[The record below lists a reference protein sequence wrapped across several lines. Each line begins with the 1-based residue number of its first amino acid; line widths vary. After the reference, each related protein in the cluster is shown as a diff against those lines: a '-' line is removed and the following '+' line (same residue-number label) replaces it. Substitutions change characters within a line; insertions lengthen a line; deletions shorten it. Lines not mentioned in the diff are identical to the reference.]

1 MANVK
6 ITALNSLAA
15 ADAAAGDV
23 FVIDDISQ
31 SESKK
36 LTVANL
42 KTIALEAGTT
52 ASRALKTDGSGNI
65 VVSDVTSAELD
76 HLDGVTSAIQTQF
89 TAAETRR
96 TNNIA
101 GAISTVTTSDLTA
114 SRALVTNG
122 AGKIAVSDV
131 TSAEIDHLDGVSSA
145 IQTQLDAKIATT
157 ASASN
162 DFVTFTRL
170 NANVNVVQDN
180 VAAIP
185 SSFANARYVTTT
197 ANSYNIGVT
206 VASINEID
214 VYVGGAYQSKKE
226 YVLANS
232 SHNVQFT
239 DATFVAGE
247 DIEIISRT

>member
-6 ITALNSLAA
+6 ITALNNLAS
-15 ADAAAGDV
+15 ADVDDGDV
-23 FVIDDISQ
+23 FVIDDIS
-31 SESKK
+31 ETETKK
-36 LTVANL
+36 V
-42 KTIALEAGTT
+42 TIANVKSVVLAAGLT
-52 ASRALKTDGSGNI
+52 ASRALETNGSGNI
-65 VVSDVTSAELD
+65 VVSDITSTEL
-76 HLDGVTSAIQTQF
+76 
-89 TAAETRR
+89 
-96 TNNIA
+96 N
-101 GAISTVTTSDLTA
+101 
-114 SRALVTNG
+114 
-122 AGKIAVSDV
+122 
-131 TSAEIDHLDGVSSA
+131 HLDGVSSG
-145 IQTQLDAKIATT
+145 IQTQLDSKIATT

-180 VAAIP
+180 VAALP
-185 SSFANARYVTTT
+185 TSFSNARYITTT

-206 VASINEID
+206 VASINEVD

>member
-6 ITALNSLAA
+6 ITDLTALAG
-15 ADAAAGDV
+15 ADAVDTDV
-23 FVIDDISQ
+23 FVVVDISADQ
-31 SESKK
+31 TKK
-36 LTVANL
+36 ITKAELVTATSAANDFVTFTQLNANL
-42 KTIALEAGTT
+42 NT
-52 ASRALKTDGSGNI
+52 
-65 VVSDVTSAELD
+65 VSSN
-76 HLDGVTSAIQTQF
+76 
-89 TAAETRR
+89 AAAVETRR
-96 TNNIA
+96 VANIA
-101 GAISTVTTSDLTA
+101 GAISTVLTSDLTA

-122 AGKIAVSDV
+122 DGKIAVSDV
-131 TSAEIDHLDGVSSA
+131 TSAEIDHLDGVSSG
-145 IQTQLDAKIATT
+145 IQTQLDSKIATT

-206 VASINEID
+206 VASINEVD

-226 YVLANS
+226 YILANS

>member
-1 MANVK
+1 MANIK
-6 ITALNSLAA
+6 ITELPNLAG
-15 ADAAAGDV
+15 ADAAEGDV
-23 FVIDDISQ
+23 FVIDDINVTT
-31 SESKK
+31 SKK
-36 LTVANL
+36 I
-42 KTIALEAGTT
+42 TIANVKAAVGTTGLT
-52 ASRALKTDGSGNI
+52 ASRALETNGSGDI
-65 VVSDVTSAELD
+65 VVSDVTSTEL
-76 HLDGVTSAIQTQF
+76 
-89 TAAETRR
+89 
-96 TNNIA
+96 N
-101 GAISTVTTSDLTA
+101 
-114 SRALVTNG
+114 
-122 AGKIAVSDV
+122 
-131 TSAEIDHLDGVSSA
+131 HLDGVSSG

-180 VAAIP
+180 VAALP
-185 SSFANARYVTTT
+185 TSFSNARYITTT

-206 VASINEID
+206 VASINEVD

>member
-6 ITALNSLAA
+6 ITALNNLAS
-15 ADAAAGDV
+15 ADVDDGDV
-23 FVIDDISQ
+23 FVIDDIS
-31 SESKK
+31 ETETKK
-36 LTVANL
+36 V
-42 KTIALEAGTT
+42 TIANVKSVVLDAGT
-52 ASRALKTDGSGNI
+52 ASRALETNGSGSI
-65 VVSDVTSAELD
+65 VVSAITSTEL
-76 HLDGVTSAIQTQF
+76 
-89 TAAETRR
+89 
-96 TNNIA
+96 N
-101 GAISTVTTSDLTA
+101 
-114 SRALVTNG
+114 
-122 AGKIAVSDV
+122 
-131 TSAEIDHLDGVSSA
+131 HLDGVSSG

-180 VAAIP
+180 VAALP
-185 SSFANARYVTTT
+185 TSFSNARYVTTT

-206 VASINEID
+206 VASINEVD

>member
-6 ITALNSLAA
+6 ITALNNLAS
-15 ADAAAGDV
+15 ADVDDGDV
-23 FVIDDISQ
+23 FVIDDIS
-31 SESKK
+31 ETETKK
-36 LTVANL
+36 V
-42 KTIALEAGTT
+42 TIANVKSVVLAAGLT
-52 ASRALKTDGSGNI
+52 ASRALETNGSGNI
-65 VVSDVTSAELD
+65 VVSDITSTEL
-76 HLDGVTSAIQTQF
+76 
-89 TAAETRR
+89 
-96 TNNIA
+96 N
-101 GAISTVTTSDLTA
+101 
-114 SRALVTNG
+114 
-122 AGKIAVSDV
+122 
-131 TSAEIDHLDGVSSA
+131 HLDGVSSG
-145 IQTQLDAKIATT
+145 IQTQLDSKIATT

-180 VAAIP
+180 VAALP
-185 SSFANARYVTTT
+185 TSFTNARYVTTT

-206 VASINEID
+206 VASINEVD

>member
-6 ITALNSLAA
+6 ITALNNLAS
-15 ADAAAGDV
+15 ADVDDGDV
-23 FVIDDISQ
+23 FVIDDIS
-31 SESKK
+31 ETETKK
-36 LTVANL
+36 V
-42 KTIALEAGTT
+42 TIANVKSVVGTTGLT
-52 ASRALKTDGSGNI
+52 ASRALETDGSGDI
-65 VVSDVTSAELD
+65 VVSDVTSTEL
-76 HLDGVTSAIQTQF
+76 
-89 TAAETRR
+89 
-96 TNNIA
+96 N
-101 GAISTVTTSDLTA
+101 
-114 SRALVTNG
+114 
-122 AGKIAVSDV
+122 
-131 TSAEIDHLDGVSSA
+131 HLDGVSSG

-206 VASINEID
+206 VASINEVD

>member
-1 MANVK
+1 MANIK
-6 ITALNSLAA
+6 ITELPNLAG
-15 ADAAAGDV
+15 ADAAEGDV
-23 FVIDDISQ
+23 FVIDDINVTT
-31 SESKK
+31 SKK
-36 LTVANL
+36 I
-42 KTIALEAGTT
+42 TIANVKAAVGTTGLT
-52 ASRALKTDGSGNI
+52 ASRALETNGSGDI
-65 VVSDVTSAELD
+65 VVSDVTSTEL
-76 HLDGVTSAIQTQF
+76 
-89 TAAETRR
+89 
-96 TNNIA
+96 N
-101 GAISTVTTSDLTA
+101 
-114 SRALVTNG
+114 
-122 AGKIAVSDV
+122 
-131 TSAEIDHLDGVSSA
+131 HLDGVSSG

-206 VASINEID
+206 VASINEVD

>member
-1 MANVK
+1 MANIK
-6 ITALNSLAA
+6 ITELPNLAG
-15 ADAAAGDV
+15 ADAAEGDV
-23 FVIDDISQ
+23 FVIDDINVTT
-31 SESKK
+31 SKK
-36 LTVANL
+36 I
-42 KTIALEAGTT
+42 TIANVKAAVGTTGLT
-52 ASRALKTDGSGNI
+52 ASRALETNGSGDI
-65 VVSDVTSAELD
+65 VVSDVTSTEL
-76 HLDGVTSAIQTQF
+76 
-89 TAAETRR
+89 
-96 TNNIA
+96 N
-101 GAISTVTTSDLTA
+101 
-114 SRALVTNG
+114 
-122 AGKIAVSDV
+122 
-131 TSAEIDHLDGVSSA
+131 HLDGVSSG
-145 IQTQLDAKIATT
+145 IQTQLDAKIATS

-180 VAAIP
+180 VAALP
-185 SSFANARYVTTT
+185 TSFSNARYITTT

-206 VASINEID
+206 VASINEVD

>member
-6 ITALNSLAA
+6 ITALNNLAS
-15 ADAAAGDV
+15 ADVDDGDV
-23 FVIDDISQ
+23 FVIDDIS
-31 SESKK
+31 ETETKK
-36 LTVANL
+36 V
-42 KTIALEAGTT
+42 TIANVKSVVLAAG
-52 ASRALKTDGSGNI
+52 
-65 VVSDVTSAELD
+65 
-76 HLDGVTSAIQTQF
+76 
-89 TAAETRR
+89 
-96 TNNIA
+96 
-101 GAISTVTTSDLTA
+101 LTA
-114 SRALVTNG
+114 SRALETNG
-122 AGKIAVSDV
+122 SGSIVVSDI
-131 TSAEIDHLDGVSSA
+131 TSTELNHLDGVSSG
-145 IQTQLDAKIATT
+145 IQTQLDSKIATT

-185 SSFANARYVTTT
+185 SSFSNARYVTTT

-206 VASINEID
+206 VASINEVD

-226 YVLANS
+226 HVLANS

>member
-6 ITALNSLAA
+6 ITALTNLASG
-15 ADAAAGDV
+15 DVDDGDV
-23 FVIDDISQ
+23 FVIDDISAT
-31 SESKK
+31 ETKK
-36 LTVANL
+36 V
-42 KTIALEAGTT
+42 TIANVKSVVGTTGLT
-52 ASRALKTDGSGNI
+52 ASRALETNGSGNI
-65 VVSDVTSAELD
+65 VVSDVTSTEL
-76 HLDGVTSAIQTQF
+76 
-89 TAAETRR
+89 
-96 TNNIA
+96 NY
-101 GAISTVTTSDLTA
+101 
-114 SRALVTNG
+114 
-122 AGKIAVSDV
+122 
-131 TSAEIDHLDGVSSA
+131 LDGVSSA

-180 VAAIP
+180 VAALP
-185 SSFANARYVTTT
+185 TSFSNARYVTTT

-206 VASINEID
+206 VANINEVD

>member
-114 SRALVTNG
+114 SRALVTM
-122 AGKIAVSDV
+122 VMV
-131 TSAEIDHLDGVSSA
+131 
-145 IQTQLDAKIATT
+145 
-157 ASASN
+157 
-162 DFVTFTRL
+162 R
-170 NANVNVVQDN
+170 
-180 VAAIP
+180 
-185 SSFANARYVTTT
+185 
-197 ANSYNIGVT
+197 
-206 VASINEID
+206 
-214 VYVGGAYQSKKE
+214 
-226 YVLANS
+226 
-232 SHNVQFT
+232 
-239 DATFVAGE
+239 
-247 DIEIISRT
+247 

>member
-6 ITALNSLAA
+6 ITALNNLAS
-15 ADAAAGDV
+15 ADVDDGDV
-23 FVIDDISQ
+23 FVIDDIS
-31 SESKK
+31 ETETKK
-36 LTVANL
+36 V
-42 KTIALEAGTT
+42 TIANVKSVVLDAGT
-52 ASRALKTDGSGNI
+52 ASRALETNGSGSI
-65 VVSDVTSAELD
+65 VVSAITSTEL
-76 HLDGVTSAIQTQF
+76 
-89 TAAETRR
+89 
-96 TNNIA
+96 N
-101 GAISTVTTSDLTA
+101 
-114 SRALVTNG
+114 
-122 AGKIAVSDV
+122 
-131 TSAEIDHLDGVSSA
+131 HLDGVSSG

-206 VASINEID
+206 VASINEVD

-226 YVLANS
+226 YILANS

>member
-6 ITALNSLAA
+6 ITALNNLAS
-15 ADAAAGDV
+15 ADVDDGDV
-23 FVIDDISQ
+23 FVIDDIS
-31 SESKK
+31 ETETKK
-36 LTVANL
+36 V
-42 KTIALEAGTT
+42 TIANVKSVVLAAGLT
-52 ASRALKTDGSGNI
+52 ASRALETNGSGNI
-65 VVSDVTSAELD
+65 VVSDITSTEL
-76 HLDGVTSAIQTQF
+76 
-89 TAAETRR
+89 
-96 TNNIA
+96 N
-101 GAISTVTTSDLTA
+101 
-114 SRALVTNG
+114 
-122 AGKIAVSDV
+122 
-131 TSAEIDHLDGVSSA
+131 HLDGVSSG
-145 IQTQLDAKIATT
+145 IQTQLDSKIATT

-180 VAAIP
+180 VAALP
-185 SSFANARYVTTT
+185 TSFSNARYVTTT

-206 VASINEID
+206 VASINEVD

>member
-6 ITALNSLAA
+6 ITALNNLAS
-15 ADAAAGDV
+15 ADVDDGDV
-23 FVIDDISQ
+23 FVIDDIS
-31 SESKK
+31 ETETKK
-36 LTVANL
+36 V
-42 KTIALEAGTT
+42 TIANVKSVVGTTGLT
-52 ASRALKTDGSGNI
+52 ASRALETNGSGNI
-65 VVSDVTSAELD
+65 VVSAITSTEL
-76 HLDGVTSAIQTQF
+76 
-89 TAAETRR
+89 
-96 TNNIA
+96 N
-101 GAISTVTTSDLTA
+101 
-114 SRALVTNG
+114 
-122 AGKIAVSDV
+122 
-131 TSAEIDHLDGVSSA
+131 HLDGVSSG

-206 VASINEID
+206 VASINEVD

-226 YVLANS
+226 YILANS

>member
-122 AGKIAVSDV
+122 DGKIAVSDV

-162 DFVTFTRL
+162 DYVTFTRL

-185 SSFANARYVTTT
+185 SSFANSRYVTTT

-232 SHNVQFT
+232 RHNVQFT